1 MCKLQ
6 SLWFI
11 QVNELTFLLNKVFN
25 GEAIKLFPI
34 KERLKLIIT
43 RTWIGLTVMS
53 GESMTKLDWGL
64 PLLAE
69 DESWRDPSSSA
80 GQSEGERIL
89 ENEYNWQFYGPDNWI
104 GFNWSHIW
112 ATRNFRKSFVS
123 LKMQMAIC
131 RPDWFWTL
139 ITKKACIR

>member
-1 MCKLQ
+1 MVYTGK
-6 SLWFI
+6 WADIF
-11 QVNELTFLLNKVFN
+11 VEKVFN

-80 GQSEGERIL
+80 GQSEGERML
-89 ENEYNWQFYGPDNWI
+89 ENE
-104 GFNWSHIW
+104 
-112 ATRNFRKSFVS
+112 
-123 LKMQMAIC
+123 
-131 RPDWFWTL
+131 
-139 ITKKACIR
+139 

>member
-69 DESWRDPSSSA
+69 DES
-80 GQSEGERIL
+80 
-89 ENEYNWQFYGPDNWI
+89 
-104 GFNWSHIW
+104 
-112 ATRNFRKSFVS
+112 
-123 LKMQMAIC
+123 
-131 RPDWFWTL
+131 
-139 ITKKACIR
+139 